1 MGVVEATAVLRKH
14 LTVARVAEKASKR
27 LRLLGEFSELMPL
40 LQRQGL
46 EAVLETMRADP
57 QVGEVQEEG
66 CAALRNLTVSMYR
79 PINMSH
85 GQQSAAEAGAVEA
98 VLDAM
103 QAHMQV
109 TQVQLLGFN
118 ALRCVARCTQLRFG
132 ETATEAAVLK
142 AAMEGA
148 PQVVVEAMRAHPQV
162 AAVQET
168 GCMTL
173 VHLCSGTDSD
183 AAMHR
188 VTEVGGRT
196 VLFAALQAF
205 PDLSLPIPTYYLPA
219 AFPGRAPLSEVQS
232 PCRLLLAR
240 LPQ

>member
-1 MGVVEATAVLRKH
+1 M
-14 LTVARVAEKASKR
+14 
-27 LRLLGEFSELMPL
+27 
-40 LQRQGL
+40 
-46 EAVLETMRADP
+46 
-57 QVGEVQEEG
+57 
-66 CAALRNLTVSMYR
+66 
-79 PINMSH
+79 
-85 GQQSAAEAGAVEA
+85 
-98 VLDAM
+98 
-103 QAHMQV
+103 
-109 TQVQLLGFN
+109 
-118 ALRCVARCTQLRFG
+118 
-132 ETATEAAVLK
+132 K

-219 AFPGRAPLSEVQS
+219 AFPGCAPQSEVQP